1 VPKRQKPSF
10 LANVDLGPDPEERV
24 GRRKKAK
31 QRREQKEQAKQQR
44 QRNKRENIEMEA
56 EQRPRAQKSWTEDAR
71 KATKLPIVGGGDG
84 ESAAREAHAA
94 SAEGVLGKKKSRRMA
109 ILAQKKSIKEGKKAS
124 AMRAEAK
131 EAAEGLR
138 GKMKASAKSELAPQ
152 AVALLEKAG
161 QDVAR
166 QQELLASVAETV
178 SANPEGEMA
187 LFDVFFE
194 LHQKGRD
201 RRTQQ
206 LALLSAV
213 AIFKDLVPGY
223 RIREPSQKD
232 LEVKLSKDVQSL
244 QRSEVAILQTYRR
257 LLPMLEAAVKKEP
270 LVYAGA
276 LAALVRVACDF
287 NYRQRLLSTAI
298 KATNSPF
305 QAVRRTMADGLREVL
320 ETDQRLDASK
330 ELVITI
336 GRIAQAMAGK
346 YRGST
351 IPEDTRLSNELLKV
365 LLHIPIGK
373 AEQAELTTFQ
383 DNLEHVDEETQK
395 AVAETSISHGVD
407 KLKKSEAELLYEV
420 FVVYLRILRQR
431 HLHGKDLMSSVLTG
445 LARWGQHVNL
455 ELLLEIINE
464 LRKTVEES
472 IGQANELVALQGL
485 NCALSL
491 LSGPSQ
497 ALVTDATWL
506 AHSMTGALSLAL
518 PSLYSAHSESAE
530 WPPPRCFYL
539 EEHRLRASESELAF
553 CLDTESVPVLVLK
566 CLQAAMSCPQAF
578 GKASDAAI
586 AGLVE
591 HLFLLAASAD
601 SHVGLALLREASL
614 LLRKH
619 HRLYTLLDTE
629 GGLFGL
635 GGVTDRAISVRWH
648 LQPLAFILAPEVV
661 RVAKELP
668 AVIPRRSK
676 ILSDIFPAK
685 DALAWLKMEFVRH
698 LSSLKRAPV
707 PGKTRGGRRRVP
719 FMTEGQLREACAAGL
734 GD

>member
-1 VPKRQKPSF
+1 MGVPKRQKPSF
-10 LANVDLGPDPEERV
+10 LANVDLGAGPEERV

-31 QRREQKEQAKQQR
+31 LRKEEKEQVKHT
-44 QRNKRENIEMEA
+44 EIDA
-56 EQRPRAQKSWTEDAR
+56 EQRPRTQKSWQEDAR

-84 ESAAREAHAA
+84 ENAAREAHAA
-94 SAEGVLGKKKSRRMA
+94 SAEGVLGKKKTKRLAM
-109 ILAQKKSIKEGKKAS
+109 LAQKKSIKEGKKAS
-124 AMRAEAK
+124 AMRKEAK
-131 EAAEGLR
+131 VAAEGLR
-138 GKMKASAKSELAPQ
+138 GKMKASAKGALPPHVVS
-152 AVALLEKAG
+152 LLEKAG
-161 QDVAR
+161 QDAGR
-166 QQELLASVAETV
+166 QQQLLASTAETIN
-178 SANPEGEMA
+178 ANPEGEMA
-187 LFDVFFE
+187 LFDIFFE
-194 LHQKGRD
+194 LHQKGQD

-213 AIFKDLVPGY
+213 AIFKDMVPGY

-232 LEVKLSKDVQSL
+232 LEVKLTKEVQRL

-257 LLPMLEAAVKKEP
+257 LLPMLEAAMKREA

-320 ETDQRLDASK
+320 ETDQRLEASK
-330 ELVITI
+330 ELVVTI

-373 AEQAELTTFQ
+373 AEQAELTTVQ
-383 DNLEHVDEETQK
+383 DNLDHVDEDTQK
-395 AVAETSISHGVD
+395 AVAESSISQGVE

-445 LARWGQHVNL
+445 LARWGQHVNV
-455 ELLLEIINE
+455 ELLVEIISE

-472 IGQANELVALQGL
+472 ISQANEVVALQGL

-497 ALVTDATWL
+497 AIVTDATWL

-518 PSLYSAHSESAE
+518 PSLCSAHSESVQ

-539 EEHRLRASESELAF
+539 EERRLHASESELTF

-566 CLQAAMSCPQAF
+566 CLQAALSCPQAF
-578 GKASDAAI
+578 GKTSDAAI

-591 HLFLLAASAD
+591 HLFLLAAAAD

-619 HRLYTLLDTE
+619 HRLYTLLEMD

-635 GGVTDRAISVRWH
+635 GGVTDRAISVLWH
-648 LQPLAFILAPEVV
+648 LQPLAFTLAPEVV

-668 AVIPRRSK
+668 LTIPRKNK
-676 ILSDIFPAK
+676 ILSDVFPAK
-685 DALAWLKMEFVRH
+685 DALAWLKMEFARH

-707 PGKTRGGRRRVP
+707 PGKARGKRRGVP
-719 FMTEGQLREACAAGL
+719 FMTEGQLRETSAAGL
-734 GD
+734 ED